1 MRPAFAHSVRVYW
14 EDTDAS
20 GVVYHA
26 NYLRFFER
34 ARTEWL
40 RRAGWDQQGL
50 RDQLD
55 VVFVVTD
62 ARLAYRAP
70 ARLDDEL
77 DLTVDLAAPPRS
89 TLGLRQRALRAGAL
103 LVEGDF
109 TLACLAAGTFR
120 PRRIPKT
127 VLQALA

>member
-40 RRAGWDQQGL
+40 RRVGWDQQGL

-62 ARLAYRAP
+62 ARLVFRAP

-77 DLTVDLAAPPRS
+77 DVTVDVTAPPRS
-89 TLGLRQRALRAGAL
+89 TLELRQRALRAGTL
-103 LVEGDF
+103 LAEGDF
-109 TLACLAAGTFR
+109 TLACVAAGTFR
-120 PRRIPKT
+120 PRRIPKP
-127 VLQALA
+127 VLQTFP